1 MRFSER
7 FSRRVL
13 LVAGLLAAGA
23 AGAAYAGVSGGDGEI
38 LELLQ
43 ARLPNT
49 EVTSV
54 DCSRVD
60 GLCEVLAGAN
70 LFYTDRTARY
80 LIIGRVYDMDTRQ
93 DLTAA
98 RLLEVNPSMLVGG
111 AARAAAAEEESPA
124 EPAGPAAPVKVSLH
138 ELPESGAIEWGR
150 GGPTVTVFSD
160 FRCQYCRMLHHDL
173 RQMNV
178 RVVERPI
185 SILGTRLLSN
195 AVMCAEDRRRALMSA
210 YEGEDMSNAGTC
222 DTSGLDANE
231 RFARDNGFSG
241 TPVIVRADGAVLHGY
256 RSRDFLEDWLK
267 EGRS

>member
-7 FSRRVL
+7 FSRKVL
-13 LVAGLLAAGA
+13 LVAGLVAAGA
-23 AGAAYAGVSGGDGEI
+23 AGAAYAGVSGGNGEV
-38 LELLQ
+38 LELLK

-54 DCSRVD
+54 DCSRVG

-111 AARAAAAEEESPA
+111 AARASVAGEETAAEPVA
-124 EPAGPAAPVKVSLH
+124 AAPVKVSLD
-138 ELPESGAIEWGR
+138 ELPESGAIAWGR

-160 FRCQYCRMLHHDL
+160 LRCPYCRMLHNDL
-173 RQMNV
+173 RRMNV

-195 AVMCAEDRRRALMSA
+195 AVMCADDRRRALMSA
-210 YEGEDMSNAGTC
+210 YAGEDMSNAGTC

-231 RFARDNGFSG
+231 RFARDNGFGG

-256 RSRDFLEDWLK
+256 RSKDFLEAWLK
-267 EGRS
+267 EGKS